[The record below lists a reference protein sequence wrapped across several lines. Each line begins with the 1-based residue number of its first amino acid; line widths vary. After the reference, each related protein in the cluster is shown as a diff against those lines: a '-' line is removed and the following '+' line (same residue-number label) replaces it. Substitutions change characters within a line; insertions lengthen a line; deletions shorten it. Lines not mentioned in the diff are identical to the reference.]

1 MHSLRPITDL
11 LRLTTVSGLYMLP
24 GTMSGTTGIMMTMM
38 HTAIGMTVVI
48 TIIVIMIARMGV
60 GGNSSPQIRSAV
72 IPEVTLEK
80 KPAAA
85 GFFMIG
91 V

>member
-1 MHSLRPITDL
+1 
-11 LRLTTVSGLYMLP
+11 MLP
-24 GTMSGTTGIMMTMM
+24 GTMSGTTGIMKTMM

-80 KPAAA
+80 SRLQPA
-85 GFFMIG
+85 FL
-91 V
+91 